1 MKILK
6 NVPIEPGTVEV
17 FKSTTTGKL
26 YGCWKDKDFDNFI
39 GMLTNSFDLS
49 KPAYIITV
57 VDDSGETWDFIGNS
71 IKKEVAFTI

>member
-26 YGCWKDKDFDNFI
+26 YGCWKHSGEFI
-39 GMLTNSFDLS
+39 GMVSATFDKI
-49 KPAYIITV
+49 KPAHIITV
-57 VDDSGETWDFIGNS
+57 VDNSGETWDFIGNS
-71 IKKEVAFTI
+71 TNKEAVFTI